1 VYGVVILQKS
11 GTLTHTDQVWLV
23 VQGVVSVAI
32 GMARGAT
39 IRLCVGGG
47 YAWAK
52 CRPVTLL
59 LWVASIA
66 GRFALEAAAVASG
79 AGRGAMTSSVML
91 MFGLSLAAES
101 LIVLPRAY
109 ASGIPVL
116 ARS

>member
-1 VYGVVILQKS
+1 M
-11 GTLTHTDQVWLV
+11 WLA

-32 GMARGAT
+32 GMVRGSTVRLYERGGHLWARYSP
-39 IRLCVGGG
+39 L
-47 YAWAK
+47 
-52 CRPVTLL
+52 TLA

-66 GRFALEAAAVASG
+66 ARFGLAAAAVGAG
-79 AGRGAMTSSVML
+79 AGRAAMTSSTML

-101 LIVLPRAY
+101 LIVLPRAH